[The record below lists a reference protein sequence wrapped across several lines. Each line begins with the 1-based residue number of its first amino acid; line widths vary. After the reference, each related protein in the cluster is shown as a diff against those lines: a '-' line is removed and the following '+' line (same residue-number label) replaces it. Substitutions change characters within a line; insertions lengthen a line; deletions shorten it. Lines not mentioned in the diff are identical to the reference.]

1 MQSGLP
7 QILSVGVLQLAD
19 VLHGGVV
26 QKPHGIL
33 AIGTVQRVEQVNQLV
48 GSDGGRGSR
57 RDTKLTAARGIENT
71 CGLAAA
77 VAGEERLFLLVADTT
92 GELGAEVVFQVK
104 GRVVQK
110 LLGHLDHGSDLVC
123 ADELLTESIVAF
135 GDSAFLIDPSGS
147 ALGGD
152 DGDLVAAG
160 RSGNDMSQA
169 SDHILCG
176 KRLHQRLLKFVGNE
190 VAALTVHAFLQS
202 VADLCGQH
210 TTLGTGLR
218 PERLLI
224 GVGSTAG
231 LGVHLCRIGLLSD
244 GRIDRS
250 VQLTLESVQALLTLD
265 LTAEIDDLL
274 FHLLIGGGVLSGE
287 DAFVTSVGVE
297 ERLRLLPGLCTLCAQ
312 FVDLTHCLY
321 PP

>member
-33 AIGTVQRVEQVNQLV
+33 AIGAVQRVEQVDQLV
-48 GSDGGRGSR
+48 CGDSGRGSR
-57 RDTKLTAARGIENT
+57 RDAKLTAARGIENT
-71 CGLAAA
+71 RGLAAA
-77 VAGEERLFLLVADTT
+77 VAGEERLFLLVADTA
-92 GELGAEVVFQVK
+92 GELGAEVGFQVK

-123 ADELLTESIVAF
+123 ADELLTESIIAF
-135 GDSAFLIDPSGS
+135 GNGAFLIDPGGS

-152 DGDLVAAG
+152 DGDLVTAG
-160 RSGNDMSQA
+160 GSGDDMSQA
-169 SDHILCG
+169 SDHILG
-176 KRLHQRLLKFVGNE
+176 FERLHQRLLKFIGDE
-190 VAALTVHAFLQS
+190 VTALAVHAFLQS
-202 VADLCGQH
+202 IADLCGQH
-210 TTLGTGLR
+210 TALGTCLR

-224 GVGSTAG
+224 GIGSTAS
-231 LGVHLCRIGLLSD
+231 LGVHLCRVGLLGD
-244 GRIDRS
+244 GGIDRS
-250 VQLTLESVQALLTLD
+250 VQLTLESVQTLLALD
-265 LTAEIDDLL
+265 LTTEVDDLL
-274 FHLLIGGGVLSGE
+274 FHLLIGGGVLGGE
-287 DAFVTSVGVE
+287 DALIASVGVE
-297 ERLRLLPGLCTLCAQ
+297 KCLRLLPGLCTLCAQ

>member
-1 MQSGLP
+1 M
-7 QILSVGVLQLAD
+7 
-19 VLHGGVV
+19 
-26 QKPHGIL
+26 
-33 AIGTVQRVEQVNQLV
+33 
-48 GSDGGRGSR
+48 
-57 RDTKLTAARGIENT
+57 
-71 CGLAAA
+71 
-77 VAGEERLFLLVADTT
+77 
-92 GELGAEVVFQVK
+92 
-104 GRVVQK
+104 
-110 LLGHLDHGSDLVC
+110 C

-135 GDSAFLIDPSGS
+135 GNGAFLIDPGGS

-152 DGDLVAAG
+152 DGDLVTAG
-160 RSGNDMSQA
+160 RRGDNMSQA

-176 KRLHQRLLKFVGNE
+176 KTLHQRLLKFVGNK
-190 VAALTVHAFLQS
+190 VAALAIHAFLQS

-210 TTLGTGLR
+210 TALGTGLH

-224 GVGSTAG
+224 GIGSTTG

-244 GRIDRS
+244 GGIDRS

-287 DAFVTSVGVE
+287 DAFIASVGVE
-297 ERLRLLPGLCTLCAQ
+297 ECLRLLPGLCTLCAQ